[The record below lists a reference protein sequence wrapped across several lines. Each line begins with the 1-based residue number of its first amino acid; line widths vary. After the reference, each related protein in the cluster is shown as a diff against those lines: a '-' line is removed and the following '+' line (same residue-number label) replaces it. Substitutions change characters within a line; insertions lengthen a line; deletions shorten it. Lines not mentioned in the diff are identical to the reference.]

1 MFSVLVWGTVFSL
14 IIWIGTL
21 SAGVAV
27 AVISQANTHEISL
40 LFSLAN
46 VAAPFL
52 GGFAAG
58 WMVRKR
64 GWVHGGWVG
73 VLYTIIV
80 ALVGAAAFGGLV
92 LFNVSQLALNF
103 CLGCIGG
110 ICGVNMGLSYSR
122 SKSRKKPL
130 DL

>member
-1 MFSVLVWGTVFSL
+1 MFSVLVWGTLFSL
-14 IIWIGTL
+14 IIWIGTI

-27 AVISQANTHEISL
+27 AVISQANAHEISL

-58 WMVRKR
+58 WSVKKR

-80 ALVGAAAFGGLV
+80 ALAGAAAFQGLV
-92 LFNVSQLALNF
+92 LFSVPQLALNF

-110 ICGVNMGLSYSR
+110 ICGVNIGLSYCR
-122 SKSRKKPL
+122 NKSRKKAM